1 MLNGFDPP
9 IPESPHPR
17 LHLPPPII
25 GEKPIDLARFIP
37 STAKVVGALARL
49 SCRVVVLENEGYTV
63 LLLYPNTTWI
73 SPIVKKCV

>member
-1 MLNGFDPP
+1 LIRQYQNHPTQGCTCHPP
-9 IPESPHPR
+9 S
-17 LHLPPPII
+17 I

-49 SCRVVVLENEGYTV
+49 SCRVGVLENEGYTV